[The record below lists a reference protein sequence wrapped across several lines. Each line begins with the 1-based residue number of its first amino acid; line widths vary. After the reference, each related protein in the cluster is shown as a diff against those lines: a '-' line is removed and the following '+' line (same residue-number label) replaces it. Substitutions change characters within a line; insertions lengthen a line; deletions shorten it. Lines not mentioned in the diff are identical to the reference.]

1 MTFRT
6 DSQYLAHPPIT
17 AIDTSAKVPVGTIL
31 RAHDD
36 DGGGAAEF
44 IYLQGVA
51 STVAGDVVEYNSSF
65 QTGLSSIAIAAPSEP
80 LAVAMAACTASYYG
94 WYQIAGLATV
104 AKASATSFAADAG
117 LGATS
122 GKAVAVASGLIVN
135 GAVVA
140 TAASG
145 ASAVVTVSVML
156 NRPHAPA
163 DVS

>member
-1 MTFRT
+1 MTYRS
-6 DSQYLAHPPIT
+6 DSEYVGHPPIT
-17 AIDTSAKVPVGTIL
+17 DLSTSAKVPVGTIIK
-31 RAHDD
+31 AHDD

-51 STVAGDVVEYNSSF
+51 STIAGSIVEYNSSY
-65 QTGLSSIAIAAPSEP
+65 QTGLANLAAGVPSP

-94 WYQIAGLATV
+94 WYQIAGEATV
-104 AKASATSFAADAG
+104 AKASATSFNADAG

>member
-1 MTFRT
+1 MTFRSDT
-6 DSQYLAHPPIT
+6 GYIGHPPIT
-17 AIDTSAKVPVGTIL
+17 DISTTAKVPVGTIIC
-31 RAHDD
+31 AHDD

-65 QTGLSSIAIAAPSEP
+65 QSGLSSIAITAPAEP

-94 WYQIAGLATV
+94 WYQISGLATV
-104 AKASATSFAADAG
+104 AKGSGTSFAADAG

-140 TAASG
+140 SAASG
-145 ASAVVTVSVML
+145 ASAVTTVSVML

>member
-6 DSQYLAHPPIT
+6 DSQYIAHPPLT
-17 AIDTSAKVPVGTIL
+17 AIDTTAKVPVGTII

-51 STVAGDVVEYNSSF
+51 STGAGDVVEYTSSF
-65 QTGLSSIAIAAPSEP
+65 QTGLASISVGQAEP

-104 AKASATSFAADAG
+104 SKASATSFAADAAV
-117 LGATS
+117 GATS
-122 GKAVAVASGLIVN
+122 GEAVAAATGLFVH
-135 GAVVA
+135 GAQVA

-156 NRPHAPA
+156 NRPTGPGAT
-163 DVS
+163 